1 MLTPPWYG
9 HVQRNTR
16 TDLEDWAALCWVY
29 NVFLHKFSY
38 TNMWA
43 SSRWWEMFG
52 VLKPGWFWRNIVCQC
67 VITVALAPPLHLSQR
82 NTSTGARN
90 PAPLLLHC
98 LKSSLKKPQCFLCGW
113 RGVVAASS
121 EDEDVT
127 IHFWGWTKHL
137 VMLFGSLYAFVCVW
151 REKERSA
158 PRRNRIP
165 QFWFSTWEVPSQAC
179 ENLWLSACCLKKCN
193 HFPLSFPTSCPTPL
207 PAPCAII
214 LVAGGLKKSN
224 EDWAVTGGSQNKREA
239 GFGVFLFFNHQ
250 NHFFYPS
257 VISMQRL
264 RLAWKDGWRQHCSCD
279 VALDLWDDPVQV
291 HYSLWFI
298 KLCILSFGEVTPL
311 LSEQLCVCR
320 SFLIAR
326 ILF

>member
-1 MLTPPWYG
+1 MRKPVAVGML
-9 HVQRNTR
+9 
-16 TDLEDWAALCWVY
+16 
-29 NVFLHKFSY
+29 
-38 TNMWA
+38 
-43 SSRWWEMFG
+43 
-52 VLKPGWFWRNIVCQC
+52 
-67 VITVALAPPLHLSQR
+67 
-82 NTSTGARN
+82 
-90 PAPLLLHC
+90 
-98 LKSSLKKPQCFLCGW
+98 LKKVQSF
-113 RGVVAASS
+113 SS
-121 EDEDVT
+121 
-127 IHFWGWTKHL
+127 FFSHL
-137 VMLFGSLYAFVCVW
+137 LPHTSSSSVRDYFS
-151 REKERSA
+151 
-158 PRRNRIP
+158 RRTLI
-165 QFWFSTWEVPSQAC
+165 F
-179 ENLWLSACCLKKCN
+179 K
-193 HFPLSFPTSCPTPL
+193 
-207 PAPCAII
+207 I
-214 LVAGGLKKSN
+214 KKSN
-224 EDWAVTGGSQNKREA
+224 EDWAVTGGSQNKWEA